1 MQIESN
7 DKIVLA
13 GGTSLKFHASLLLQF
28 SLKVIFCKNCGE
40 ATKISQ
46 DRFNAEAKKK
56 LHDKMLY
63 LARNK

>member
-1 MQIESN
+1 M
-7 DKIVLA
+7 
-13 GGTSLKFHASLLLQF
+13 
-28 SLKVIFCKNCGE
+28 FCKNCGE

-46 DRFNAEAKKK
+46 DRFNAESEKK